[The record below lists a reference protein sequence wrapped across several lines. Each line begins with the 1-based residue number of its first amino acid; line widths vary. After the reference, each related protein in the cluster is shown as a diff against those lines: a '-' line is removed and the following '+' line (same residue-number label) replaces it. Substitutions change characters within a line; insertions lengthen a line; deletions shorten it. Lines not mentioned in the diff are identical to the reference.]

1 MTTDTAAAAALALSR
16 SPSLVGKLLRHAHEI
31 PDAVAI
37 RYRDEATSWRECA
50 DSVLALAADFRRR
63 GIGTGDRVAVLTTN
77 RPEFLLAAAAA
88 AALGAIIVPINFR
101 LSAGEIAYIVDSTDP
116 ELLVTEPATAEQAR
130 DALAATDSAPVVL
143 ESGSEEFHA
152 AAAST
157 DRLPVE
163 DVFVPAGTD
172 DFVIL
177 HTSGTTGKPNG
188 AVLTCL
194 TVFSSAIQ
202 NSARWG
208 VEPGGG
214 AIMLAPPLFH
224 IGSFMSFLS
233 ALAGGATALVIP
245 SAGFDPAATLTT
257 MKRTA
262 VSAAFMVPQQWQLL
276 CEEIERSGGEGLAIT
291 HANWGGAPASE
302 KLLLRMA
309 ECMPDAAVTAVF
321 GQTET
326 TGTAVSLRFED
337 SLRKIG
343 SVGKPTAETS
353 IRIVDP
359 QMNDVGV
366 DEVGEIV
373 YRGPCVMD
381 RYWNNETATAEAFH
395 GGWFHSGDLVRRDA
409 DGFIYVVDRL
419 KDMIISGGENIY
431 CAEIENALTWHP
443 QISEISIVG
452 RPDETWGEVPIA
464 CIVPKHPDDPPTLA
478 SVRDYLTDRLASY
491 KHPKDIRIL
500 DAFPRSGMGKIQKTV
515 LRDTVAGG

>member
-1 MTTDTAAAAALALSR
+1 MTTVTVEAAALALSR

-37 RYRDEATSWRECA
+37 RYRDEETSWRECA
-50 DSVLALAADFRRR
+50 DSVLALAVDFRRR
-63 GIGTGDRVAVLTTN
+63 GIRTGDRVAVLTTN
-77 RPEFLLAAAAA
+77 RPEFLLTAAAA

-101 LSAGEIAYIVDSTDP
+101 LSAGEIACIVDSTDP
-116 ELLVTEPATAEQAR
+116 QLLVTEPATAEQAR
-130 DALAATDSAPVVL
+130 DAPATTDSAPVVL
-143 ESGSEEFHA
+143 ECGSEEFRTA
-152 AAAST
+152 ATSA

-163 DVFVPAGTD
+163 DLFVPAGTD

-177 HTSGTTGKPNG
+177 HTSGTTGNPKG
-188 AVLTCL
+188 AVLSCL

-214 AIMLAPPLFH
+214 VIMLAPPLFH

-233 ALAGGATALVIP
+233 ALARGATALVIP

-257 MKRTA
+257 MKRSA

-309 ECMPDAAVTAVF
+309 ECMPDAAITAVF

-366 DEVGEIV
+366 
-373 YRGPCVMD
+373 
-381 RYWNNETATAEAFH
+381 
-395 GGWFHSGDLVRRDA
+395 

-464 CIVPKHPDDPPTLA
+464 CIVPKNPDDPPTLA
-478 SVRDYLTDRLASY
+478 SIRDYLTDRLASY

-500 DAFPRSGMGKIQKTV
+500 DTFPRSGMGKIQKTV